1 MCHTPTSFFCL
12 KGSLIKLLMECR
24 VVYTCE
30 CNKKEYPTLSSLKQH
45 KKTKAHTNWENTKE
59 LRELKIKLTEKDNE
73 ILSLHT
79 KLKSLRNL
87 NNILLERIKI
97 EHI

>member
-1 MCHTPTSFFCL
+1 
-12 KGSLIKLLMECR
+12 MECR

-30 CNKKEYPTLSSLKQH
+30 CNKKDYPTLSSLKQH
-45 KKTKAHTNWENTKE
+45 KKTKVHTNWENTKE

-97 EHI
+97 EEVS